1 MTLAAV
7 AERLAVELSFL
18 FLRLRFVATGDRT
31 PISRI
36 RSERSTCTVV
46 LTYTSK
52 PVKKRDNFSVHHA
65 KRNASVMICDD
76 DSEVNAG
83 VFFDNEDDV
92 LSLLNK
98 ILMCKEKIH

>member
-7 AERLAVELSFL
+7 AERLAVELSL
-18 FLRLRFVATGDRT
+18 HFLRLRFVATGDRT
-31 PISRI
+31 PIMI
-36 RSERSTCTVV
+36 
-46 LTYTSK
+46 
-52 PVKKRDNFSVHHA
+52 RDNFSVHHA

-76 DSEVNAG
+76 ESEVNAG